1 MHTTMAGGEAAVT
14 HRLEDS
20 LPEDM
25 YLCWEQSSEPVP
37 QGSVTLGVWEGIK
50 KCPTWS
56 YKSVISRVDFFTLS
70 SVCSPIGIMKT
81 FYCLE

>member
-25 YLCWEQSSEPVP
+25 YLCWEQSNEPVP
-37 QGSVTLGVWEGIK
+37 QGSVTIGVWEVGCRK
-50 KCPTWS
+50 G
-56 YKSVISRVDFFTLS
+56 SRCALLGHTSL
-70 SVCSPIGIMKT
+70 
-81 FYCLE
+81 

>member
-37 QGSVTLGVWEGIK
+37 QGSVTWGVGRDQEM
-50 KCPTWS
+50 P
-56 YKSVISRVDFFTLS
+56 YLVIQ
-70 SVCSPIGIMKT
+70 VCNHQSGLLYTKL
-81 FYCLE
+81 CL

>member
-37 QGSVTLGVWEGIK
+37 RGSVTLGVWEGIK

-56 YKSVISRVDFFTLS
+56 YKSVISRVDFFTPS
-70 SVCSPIGIMKT
+70 SVALPT
-81 FYCLE
+81 VPL